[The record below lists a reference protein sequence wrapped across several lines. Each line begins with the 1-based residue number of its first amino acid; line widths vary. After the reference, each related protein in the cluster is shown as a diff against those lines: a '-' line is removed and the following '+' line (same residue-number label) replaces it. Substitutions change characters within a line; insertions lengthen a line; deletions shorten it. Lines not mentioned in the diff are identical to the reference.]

1 MAAARVGNRRSNR
14 CSRPVE
20 DLGRSSIDP
29 CRSRGAIYHYT
40 LNVTT
45 GMPLEQ
51 SKPLSIEA
59 GKALMEKYDPVIQR
73 YRSECDL
80 Q

>member
-1 MAAARVGNRRSNR
+1 
-14 CSRPVE
+14 
-20 DLGRSSIDP
+20 
-29 CRSRGAIYHYT
+29 
-40 LNVTT
+40 
-45 GMPLEQ
+45 MPLEQ